1 MKLPRFTYEAQIL
14 QRRSQSDGYSKKPQD
29 QRPCGLNFAN
39 TVRLIF
45 DDHAL
50 DRAMFS
56 WARVINAHLLPSS
69 QRGCHDFAGAVNYS
83 RGCAYR
89 EAIMCFCALDQHR
102 TAVPVRGY

>member
-29 QRPCGLNFAN
+29 QRSRGLNFAN

-45 DDHAL
+45 DDHTL

-56 WARVINAHLLPSS
+56 WARVINAHLLTSS
-69 QRGCHDFAGAVNYS
+69 QRGCHHFAGAVNNS

-89 EAIMCFCALDQHR
+89 EPKRTLIALDEYGI
-102 TAVPVRGY
+102 TEVII